1 MISGPTHR
9 SHFPFKRSWTFLT
22 LLLPVSLLVG
32 AVQPP
37 KTTSKPIAHFTDIAQ
52 KAGLHVTEVFGGV
65 NTKKYIIET
74 TGTGVAIFDYDNDG
88 WPDIFIVNGTTLDPS
103 PSATPPTSHLYHN
116 NHDGTFTDVTQKAG
130 LTHTGWGQGVCVG
143 DYDNDGWEDLYVTYY
158 GKNVLYHNKGDGT
171 FSDVSEKAGV
181 AGSGKSWGNGCAFV
195 DYDRD
200 GHLDLMVANYVDF
213 DLSTAPA
220 PGDRPSCMWKGVPVM
235 CGPRGLTPAKNI
247 LYHNRGDGTFED
259 VSAKSHIDQA
269 DGHYSLSVST
279 LDYDDDG
286 WPDIFV
292 ACDSTASILYH
303 NNRDGTFT
311 DVAITAGAAFNDDGR
326 AQAGMGS
333 TVADYNDDGHL
344 DIFKTNFSDD
354 TSTLY
359 RNNGNGTFDDV
370 TYPAGLGLNTKY
382 LGWGTMFF
390 DFDNDGWPD
399 LLLVNGHVYPEV
411 DSQHLGST
419 FQEPRILYHNNG
431 NGTFTDISADSGPGI
446 TTPQSSRGLAIGD
459 LWNNGQLS
467 AVVSNMNAPP
477 SLLVNDVRP
486 PNHWIAFHLIGT
498 SYATSSHK
506 RNPTLA
512 PASAPQAPPPLAS
525 SSFTS
530 STSSTSFAS
539 SRDALG
545 ARITMKAGS
554 RLFVDEVRSG
564 SSYDSN
570 SDMRVHFGLGS
581 ATKIDS
587 VQIRWPSGLA
597 ETFTNLAVDSI
608 HTLKEGS
615 GVALKPQSQEPRSQK

>member
-1 MISGPTHR
+1 MISGSNHR
-9 SHFPFKRSWTFLT
+9 WRFHCNFSLISLA
-22 LLLPVSLLVG
+22 LLLPFSLVFSFG
-32 AVQPP
+32 QAPNNNP
-37 KTTSKPIAHFTDIAQ
+37 KPLAHFTDIAQ
-52 KAGLHVTEVFGGV
+52 KAGLTNSVLFGGV
-65 NTKKYIIET
+65 DTKKYIIET

-88 WPDIFIVNGTTLDPS
+88 WPDIFIVNGTSLDAP
-103 PSATPPTSHLYHN
+103 PSAKATTSHLYHN
-116 NHDGTFTDVTQKAG
+116 NHDGTFTDVTRKAG

-158 GKNVLYHNKGDGT
+158 GKNVLYHNNGDGT
-171 FSDVSEKAGV
+171 FTDVSEKAGV

-220 PGDRPSCMWKGVPVM
+220 PGERASCVWKGVPVM
-235 CGPRGLTPAKNI
+235 CGPQGLPAAKNI

-259 VSAKSHIDQA
+259 VSKKTHIDQA

-311 DVAITAGAAFNDDGR
+311 DVAITAGAAFNEDGR

-333 TVADYNDDGHL
+333 TVADYTGDGKL

-354 TSTLY
+354 TATLY

-370 TYPAGLGLNTKY
+370 TYLAGLGLNTKY
-382 LGWGTMFF
+382 LGWGVMFF

-411 DSQHLGST
+411 DSQHLGSS

-446 TTPQSSRGLAIGD
+446 TAMNSSRGLAIGD
-459 LWNNGQLS
+459 LWNDGRLS
-467 AVVSNMNAPP
+467 AVISNMNAPP
-477 SLLVNDVRP
+477 SLLVNDVRTS
-486 PNHWIAFHLIGT
+486 NHWIAFQLIGA
-498 SYATSSHK
+498 SYST
-506 RNPTLA
+506 
-512 PASAPQAPPPLAS
+512 ASQK
-525 SSFTS
+525 FRTN
-530 STSSTSFAS
+530 
-539 SRDALG
+539 RDAIG
-545 ARITMKAGS
+545 ARINMKAGS
-554 RLFVDEVRSG
+554 RIFVDEVRSG

-581 ATKIDS
+581 VTRLDS
-587 VQIRWPSGLA
+587 VQVRWPSGLV
-597 ETFTNLAVDSI
+597 EQFDNLAVDKI
-608 HTLKEGS
+608 HTLKEG
-615 GVALKPQSQEPRSQK
+615 GGTAVKPQPQK

>member
-1 MISGPTHR
+1 MISGPIHP
-9 SHFPFKRSWTFLT
+9 SPFLFKLSWISLA
-22 LLLPVSLLVG
+22 LLLPFSFLFSAGQLPG
-32 AVQPP
+32 GNP
-37 KTTSKPIAHFTDIAQ
+37 KPLAHFTDVAK
-52 KAGLHVTEVFGGV
+52 KAGLADPVVFGGV
-65 NTKKYIIET
+65 DSKKYIIET

-88 WPDIFIVNGTTLDPS
+88 WPDIFIVNGTSLD
-103 PSATPPTSHLYHN
+103 SAASKKRPTSHLYHN

-130 LTHTGWGQGVCVG
+130 LAHTGWGQGVCVG
-143 DYDNDGWEDLYVTYY
+143 DYDNDGNEDLYVTYY
-158 GKNVLYHNKGDGT
+158 GRNVLYHNNGDGT

-213 DLSTAPA
+213 DLATAPA
-220 PGDRPSCMWKGVPVM
+220 PGDRSTCMWKGAPVM
-235 CGPRGLTPAKNI
+235 CGPQGLPASKNI

-259 VSAKSHIDQA
+259 VSAKSHIDKA

-311 DVAITAGAAFNDDGR
+311 DVAITAGAAFNEDGR

-333 TVADYNDDGHL
+333 TVADYNGDGKL

-354 TSTLY
+354 TATLY

-382 LGWGTMFF
+382 LGWGAMFF

-431 NGTFTDISADSGPGI
+431 NGTFTDISADAGPGI
-446 TTPQSSRGLAIGD
+446 TTVNSSRGLAIGD
-459 LWNNGQLS
+459 LWNDGRLS
-467 AVVSNMNAPP
+467 AVITNMNAPP
-477 SLLVNDVRP
+477 SLLVNDLRDA
-486 PNHWIAFHLIGT
+486 NHWIALRLIGS
-498 SYATSSHK
+498 SYAATSQIQNASSK
-506 RNPTLA
+506 LA
-512 PASAPQAPPPLAS
+512 PAPQAPHPNPS

-539 SRDALG
+539 SRDAIG

-570 SDMRVHFGLGS
+570 NDMRVHFGLGA
-581 ATKIDS
+581 ATKLDS
-587 VQIRWPSGLA
+587 MQVRWPSGLT
-597 ETFTNLAVDSI
+597 EKFDGLAADKI
-608 HTLKEGS
+608 HTLKERS
-615 GVALKPQSQEPRSQK
+615 GTPIADAPKKN